1 MKTGY
6 LYLQTHP
13 DHPGMVRF
21 LTRDTLPDTDPAS
34 DSHEPAIRYVARF
47 SDIEAAQ
54 MHVQNSLRHQ
64 LIDIDTHMYRA
75 SLPEAMAV
83 VESDDLK
90 HERVWLDPAL
100 GEQELELMEQSTR
113 ARRNKSRRID
123 RFWQGL
129 GFLFVALWVLRAL
142 GLF

>member
-13 DHPGMVRF
+13 DHPGIVRF
-21 LTRDTLPDTDPAS
+21 LTRDTKPDTDPAS
-34 DSHEPAIRYVARF
+34 DSHEPAVRYVARF
-47 SDIEAAQ
+47 IDIEAAQ
-54 MHVQNSLRHQ
+54 MHVQNNLRHQ
-64 LIDIDTHMYRA
+64 LIDIDTHMYRT

-90 HERVWLDPAL
+90 HERIWLDPSL
-100 GEQELELMEQSTR
+100 GEQELGLMEQSTR
-113 ARRNKSRRID
+113 VLRSKARRFD
-123 RFWQGL
+123 RLWQGV
-129 GFLFVALWVLRAL
+129 GIMFVVLLVLRAL